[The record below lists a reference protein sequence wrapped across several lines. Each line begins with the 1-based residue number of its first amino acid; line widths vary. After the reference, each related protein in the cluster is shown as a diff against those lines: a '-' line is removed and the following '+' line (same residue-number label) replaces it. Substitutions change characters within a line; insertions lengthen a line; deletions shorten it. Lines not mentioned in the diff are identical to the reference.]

1 VNTDFFE
8 IRIYDRSSNQKAFF
22 SSTARGHPILGGQFK
37 LSCIEGCGK
46 LTLTLVREKITGTI
60 DHGYLIEV
68 WAKPTGGTLTK
79 YYTGRIIT
87 IPAAGT
93 TALKVQYGA
102 TGLWYQ
108 VERQTVSKFYESAD
122 IDTIVEAILDDID
135 NDSDLSSSTSEISL
149 ASPYPLGDFE
159 AESMSAAAA
168 LKLLAE
174 VQGDVQYG
182 VDQDTK
188 LYFKDVSTTD
198 VISFWVG
205 KHLERFEPHESSVAV
220 MNRAYMQSRQLV
232 GGGHLT
238 LVRDQTTGDHSISNL
253 GLCDNVLQIPHLSD
267 PDDVWRW
274 AQKQLADSGIK
285 TICDAQP
292 TAFSEFVFPRGNAR
306 ITDLDGTEYS
316 LPIQSVTYRLDP
328 QKGLVGSM
336 EIGDEPM
343 PTIEGEMK
351 RLQRDIATSKSNAIS
366 LTKIEHTRGEE
377 WQQES
382 IIDAQDLGLQNHFTA
397 LFTDLKTV
405 DEQFEGTVHTNLDT
419 RRNFVTGPFPDAKWL
434 LGQYWSKKIPGAPSG
449 EDIDSVRCHF
459 LFDMYGRLTFD
470 YDEDLDDHFTY
481 NLVTGSGQAWRVKE
495 VDHLL
500 EYDDTLGAGQLIY
513 TGPNGFAWSPS
524 GYKFRIGLKNFNRFA
539 YGVYCW
545 IYWDYQDSN
554 NWNGIRIQNYTT
566 VKHFRMI
573 NNSGGSQSNIGTP
586 TDLTDLIDADCE
598 LEITA
603 RPSGSTSRL
612 DVYRDG
618 SLQGSITS
626 TSAVLGTGNDV
637 RLGTWAVDSI
647 GPPDTP
653 ACDID
658 YFEIQEY
665 NIGNGTPK
673 IAYAISRTDGANL
686 SGGAL
691 SQGTAHFTEDLSSQ
705 PSGGDLRMRL
715 KVFWPARLY
724 GWGLSF

>member
-22 SSTARGHPILGGQFK
+22 SSTARGHPILGGQFEI
-37 LSCIEGCGK
+37 SRIGGCGK
-46 LTLTLVREKITGTI
+46 LTLTLARKKITGTI

-68 WAKPTGGTLTK
+68 WAQPTGGTLTK
-79 YYTGRIIT
+79 YYTGRIFR

-93 TALKVQYGA
+93 TALAVQYEA

-108 VERQTVSKFYESAD
+108 VERQTISKFYESND
-122 IDTIVEAILDDID
+122 IDTIIEAILDDID
-135 NDSDLSSSTSEISL
+135 NDSDLSTSTSEISL
-149 ASPYPLGDFE
+149 SSPYTLGDFE
-159 AESMSAAAA
+159 AEAINAATAIQ
-168 LKLLAE
+168 LLAE

-182 VDQDTK
+182 VDQDGK
-188 LYFKDVSTTD
+188 LYFKDLSTSD
-198 VISFWVG
+198 VVSFWVG
-205 KHLERFEPHESSVAV
+205 KHLSKFEPNEDSVGV

-238 LVRDQTTGDHSISNL
+238 LVRDQTTGDHSIGNL

-274 AQKQLADSGIK
+274 AEKQLADSGIK
-285 TICDAQP
+285 TLCEAQP
-292 TAFSEFVFPRGNAR
+292 TGFSEFIFPRGNAR

-328 QKGLVGSM
+328 QKGFIGEM
-336 EIGDEPM
+336 EIGDEPA
-343 PTIEGEMK
+343 PTISSEVK
-351 RLQRDIATSKSNAIS
+351 RIQRDIATSKSNAIS

-382 IIDAQDLGLQNHFTA
+382 IIDAQDLGLLNHFTA

-405 DEQFEGTVHTNLDT
+405 DEEFAGTVHTNLDT
-419 RRNFVTGPFPDAKWL
+419 RRNFVTGPFPDAEWT
-434 LGQYWSKKIPGAPSG
+434 LGQYWSRMIPSG
-449 EDIDSVRCHF
+449 QPVDSVRCHF
-459 LFDMYGRLTFD
+459 LFDLYGRLTFD

-481 NLVTGSGQAWRVKE
+481 NLVTGSGQAWRIKE
-495 VDHLL
+495 DDHLL
-500 EYDDTLGAGQLIY
+500 EYDNSSGDGQLIY
-513 TGPNGFAWSPS
+513 TGPSGFAWQAT

-539 YGVYCW
+539 TGVYAW

-554 NWNGIRIQNYTT
+554 NWNGIRIQNFAT
-566 VKHFRMI
+566 VKRFRMI
-573 NNSGGSQSNIGTP
+573 NNSGGSQTNIGTP
-586 TDLTDLIDADCE
+586 SELTDYIDQDCE

-626 TSAVLGTGNDV
+626 TSAVLSAGNDV
-637 RLGTWAVDSI
+637 RIGTWAVDTI

-653 ACDID
+653 ACDVD

-665 NIGNGTPK
+665 VVGNQPK
-673 IAYAISRTDGANL
+673 ITYGISRTDGVNL
-686 SGGAL
+686 SGGSL
-691 SQGTAHFTEDLSSQ
+691 VQGTAHFTQDISGQ
-705 PSGGDLRMRL
+705 PSGSQLRIRA
-715 KVFWPARLY
+715 KCYWPARLY
-724 GWGLSF
+724 GWGVSF